1 MVTLILPN
9 GKIMVFH
16 IPKLA
21 EQYQQAY
28 GGTIVTG
35 GILDRTVMSLVDDQ
49 VEIGYNPSILNEKD
63 TI

>member
-9 GKIMVFH
+9 GKLMLFH

-21 EQYQQAY
+21 EQYRSAY

-35 GILDRTVMSLVDDQ
+35 GILDQKAILLLADQ
-49 VEIGYNPSILNEKD
+49 AVIGYN
-63 TI
+63 

>member
-9 GKIMVFH
+9 GKLMVFH

-28 GGTIVTG
+28 GGTIVDQKA
-35 GILDRTVMSLVDDQ
+35 ILLVDDQ
-49 VEIGYNPSILNEKD
+49 VEIGYN
-63 TI
+63 

>member
-9 GKIMVFH
+9 GKLMVFH

-28 GGTIVTG
+28 GGTIVDQNT
-35 GILDRTVMSLVDDQ
+35 LLLVAVPQ
-49 VEIGYNPSILNEKD
+49 EIGYNPSILNEQR
-63 TI
+63 THI